1 MQNKINLGIIG
12 KNFGYHVIYKSFL
25 KNKKYKIKGFSF
37 RTKKT
42 KKTKKIKIPKSV
54 KIYSSWKELILD
66 KKINAVAVAAPP
78 ILHKSIIKFAI
89 KNNKHVFC
97 EKPFT
102 CSYKEANFICNLIKR
117 RKNISHMVNYEF
129 AEIDAFLFFKKKIIN
144 NIKINRIFLNWFINI
159 NKGFRANWKEN
170 HSKGG
175 GIIFNYV
182 CHSIFYLEF
191 LFGKIASVQTN
202 IFSEKKNKIKILKG
216 IVFFKNGLSAQ
227 LNVKL
232 GLIKKKFNPIHQ
244 LKISSDKKTYIL
256 ETNLNSL
263 SDKFKLITS
272 DKNTHKLNKILFK
285 GKKNK
290 DDFRKFVNTEVS
302 FNPQNMFICKSKKK
316 IKNYYEDLFP
326 WLERCEQ
333 LFGFENLTGYGLVRI
348 YTFLA
353 ERFMPYWFRKNTKST
368 LMPII
373 FYDIQKDI
381 K

>member
-37 RTKKT
+37 KSKKT
-42 KKTKKIKIPKSV
+42 EKIKIPKSV

-144 NIKINRIFLNWFINI
+144 NIKINRIFLSWFIHI
-159 NKGFRANWKEN
+159 NKGSRANWKEN

-182 CHSIFYLEF
+182 CHTIYYLEF
-191 LFGKIASVQTN
+191 LFGKIASIQTN
-202 IFSEKKNKIKILKG
+202 IFFKKTDKIKTVKG
-216 IVFFKNGLSAQ
+216 IIFFKNGLSAQ

-232 GLIKKKFNPIHQ
+232 GSIKKKFNPIHQ
-244 LKISSDKKTYIL
+244 LKILSDKKTYIL

-263 SDKFKLITS
+263 SDKFKLITFDQNS
-272 DKNTHKLNKILFK
+272 NKLNKILFK
-285 GKKNK
+285 GKKNQ
-290 DDFRKFVNTEVS
+290 DDFRIKPTLENSKKFSTWILKDKIQTPNFFDAQRVHLIINKMIIS
-302 FNPQNMFICKSKKK
+302 SKKK
-316 IKNYYEDLFP
+316 KK
-326 WLERCEQ
+326 
-333 LFGFENLTGYGLVRI
+333 I
-348 YTFLA
+348 YV
-353 ERFMPYWFRKNTKST
+353 
-368 LMPII
+368 
-373 FYDIQKDI
+373 
-381 K
+381 